1 MKRILVNA
9 TQQEELR
16 VAMVD
21 GQRLYDLDI
30 EIPSKGQKKAN
41 IYKGFITRIEPSLE
55 AAFVNYG
62 ADRHGFLPFK
72 EISKSYFKNGGNGST
87 PRSAIKD
94 QIKEGQEVLVQV
106 EREERGNKGAALTT
120 FISLAGRYL
129 VLMPNNP
136 RAGGVSRRIEGDD
149 RQGVREALDSV
160 AIPEGM
166 GVIVRTVGV
175 GRTSEEL
182 TWDLEYLTKI
192 WDAIQTASTTK
203 NEPFLI
209 YQESNAMIRA
219 LRDHFRNDIT
229 EIIIDDEKVYQDAQK
244 FLQQVMPQSE
254 RKLKQYTDHVPLFNR
269 YQIEGQI
276 ESAFQREVTLPS
288 GGAIVIDHTE
298 ALLSIDVNSAR
309 ATKGSDIEQ
318 TALNTNLEAADEV
331 ARQLRL
337 RDLGGLIVIDFIDML
352 ANKNQREVENRL
364 KEAVK
369 LDRARIQ
376 LGRISRFGLLEM
388 SRQRLRP
395 SLGESSQVVCPRCDG
410 HGTVRT
416 NESLA
421 LAILR
426 LLEEEAM
433 KDMTSKVVAQVPVE
447 VGTFLLNEKRTSLQ
461 EIEARHRLD
470 LVIVPQ
476 ANFESPRFV
485 VQRLRS
491 DDTEVEGKT
500 SFEMA
505 MVEEE
510 TTIETMTTTSRP
522 VEKAAVSAVS
532 IAPSAPAP
540 AAAKKDVKEKKPGLL
555 KRLFG
560 KLGSTKTEEKAEP
573 EETKPNE
580 RPNRNNGNRSRNDNR
595 RGGRGRGRGRN
606 DNRTRTNNNDN
617 NRQES
622 RRNEGNR
629 DEKSNN
635 ENNGNRR
642 QDDRNSGRNRNRN
655 RSTQSTETNNNDQ
668 ADKVVTATAAP
679 EQQGNNSETRNPEAR
694 EGSSRSRGR
703 RGGRGRGGRN
713 RNTERNN
720 QNSDGNVAESKATTT
735 SDSKPTETTQAPA
748 SSANASNH
756 DAATRSSSSSANNSS
771 SNRRFPSAAATKPVE
786 SNQPVAAKPVESNQP
801 VATKPVESKQS
812 VTAKSIEGNSKP
824 TPTSKPKLNQIET
837 KSEFKEITAEAAKPR
852 QVVNKTSE
860 AKPVSVAPAAAPKV
874 KLQQVETKKVGSSD

>member
-72 EISKSYFKNGGNGST
+72 EISKSYFKNGGSGST
-87 PRSAIKD
+87 ARSAIKD

-160 AIPEGM
+160 EIPEGM

-352 ANKNQREVENRL
+352 SNKNQREVENRL
-364 KEAVK
+364 KDAVK

-395 SLGESSQVVCPRCDG
+395 SLGESSQIVCPRCDG

-461 EIEARHRLD
+461 EIEARHKLD

-540 AAAKKDVKEKKPGLL
+540 AAVKEEVKEKKPGLL
-555 KRLFG
+555 KRLFS
-560 KLGSTKTEEKAEP
+560 KLASTKAEEKAES
-573 EETKPNE
+573 EETKPSE

-595 RGGRGRGRGRN
+595 RGGGGRGRGRGRN

-617 NRQES
+617 RQES
-622 RRNEGNR
+622 RRSEGDR

-642 QDDRNSGRNRNRN
+642 QDDRNSGRNRNR
-655 RSTQSTETNNNDQ
+655 SAQSNEATSNSP
-668 ADKVVTATAAP
+668 ADKVVTTTDMP
-679 EQQGNNSETRNPEAR
+679 EQQGTNSETRTAENRNPEAR
-694 EGSSRSRGR
+694 EGSGRSRGR

-720 QNSDGNVAESKATTT
+720 QNADGTTAEDKPAATN
-735 SDSKPTETTQAPA
+735 DSEATQAPVNSA
-748 SSANASNH
+748 SSSDRDTTTVSGSN
-756 DAATRSSSSSANNSS
+756 SANNSS
-771 SNRRFPSAAATKPVE
+771 SNRRFPSASAEEKRPVTAKPVE
-786 SNQPVAAKPVESNQP
+786 SDKPVAAKPVAAKP
-801 VATKPVESKQS
+801 VASNPAPASK
-812 VTAKSIEGNSKP
+812 A
-824 TPTSKPKLNQIET
+824 KLNQVET
-837 KSEFKEITAEAAKPR
+837 KSEFKEITTEAAKAPK
-852 QVVNKTSE
+852 VVTKTSE
-860 AKPVSVAPAAAPKV
+860 AKPASTTPVTAPKI
-874 KLQQVETKKVGSSD
+874 KLQQVETKKSDNSN